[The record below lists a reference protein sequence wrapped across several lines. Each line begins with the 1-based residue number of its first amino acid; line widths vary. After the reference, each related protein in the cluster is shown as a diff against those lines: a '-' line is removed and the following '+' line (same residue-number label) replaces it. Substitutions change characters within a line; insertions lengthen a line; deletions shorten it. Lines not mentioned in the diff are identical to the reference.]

1 MVVNLAGNRSQCF
14 VPLNVPELAEHHWT
28 MTDLLGTER
37 YERVGSDIA
46 QQGLYLDLPPHGAQL
61 FHFELK
67 A

>member
-1 MVVNLAGNRSQCF
+1 
-14 VPLNVPELAEHHWT
+14 

-61 FHFELK
+61 FHFEPK
-67 A
+67 G